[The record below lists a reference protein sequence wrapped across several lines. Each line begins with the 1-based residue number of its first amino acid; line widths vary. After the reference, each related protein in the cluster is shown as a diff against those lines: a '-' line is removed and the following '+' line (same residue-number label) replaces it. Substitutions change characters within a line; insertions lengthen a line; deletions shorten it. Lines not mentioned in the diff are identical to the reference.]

1 VDTDPEQGPLDAA
14 RRAAGFLTVRQVAAL
29 APEVRVLD
37 PASVLIGVGV
47 SVLPGV
53 ELYPSTTLETRH
65 GGVITLAAG
74 ARLGP
79 GPVTVVASA
88 SAVHIGED
96 AELGPGPVTIVADGS
111 DVVIGGRA
119 RLTAGCL
126 VEGPARIGE
135 GAQVLGPV
143 SLRDV
148 ELADGGDHREPDPD
162 HRGAWS
168 RAWGRCVVSA
178 WDSVRSW
185 SVGWRTPVKRPIG
198 RGSSVSARTTRT
210 RRVVRADRRTRSLST
225 AHPRAGGQ
233 PAPGRAA
240 SGRTTRAGRPH
251 GPRGTTG

>member
-111 DVVIGGRA
+111 DVV
-119 RLTAGCL
+119 
-126 VEGPARIGE
+126 EGPARIGS

-162 HRGAWS
+162 HRG
-168 RAWGRCVVSA
+168 GVVKGVGP
-178 WDSVRSW
+178 VRGVR
-185 SVGWRTPVKRPIG
+185 VGLG
-198 RGSSVSARTTRT
+198 E
-210 RRVVRADRRTRSLST
+210 VVVGGVV
-225 AHPRAGGQ
+225 HAGE
-233 PAPGRAA
+233 A
-240 SGRTTRAGRPH
+240 SGRPRIERQRTYHPDAPRRP
-251 GPRGTTG
+251 R

>member
-1 VDTDPEQGPLDAA
+1 MDTDPEQGPLDAA

-88 SAVHIGED
+88 SAVHIGEG

-111 DVVIGGRA
+111 DVVIGRGA

-126 VEGPARIGE
+126 VEGPARIGS

-162 HRGAWS
+162 HRG
-168 RAWGRCVVSA
+168 GVVKGVGP
-178 WDSVRSW
+178 VRGVR
-185 SVGWRTPVKRPIG
+185 VGTG
-198 RGSSVSARTTRT
+198 E
-210 RRVVRADRRTRSLST
+210 VVV
-225 AHPRAGGQ
+225 GG
-233 PAPGRAA
+233 GA
-240 SGRTTRAGRPH
+240 SGRPAVERQRTYHPDAPRRP
-251 GPRGTTG
+251 R

>member
-1 VDTDPEQGPLDAA
+1 MDTDPAQRALDDA

-53 ELYPSTTLETRH
+53 VLYPSTTLETRH
-65 GGVITLAAG
+65 GGAITLATG

-88 SAVHIGED
+88 ATVYIGEA
-96 AELGPGPVTIVADGS
+96 AELGPGPVTVVADGS

-126 VEGPARIGE
+126 VEGPARIGV

-143 SLRDV
+143 SVRDV
-148 ELADGGDHREPDPD
+148 ELEDGGDHREPDPD
-162 HRGAWS
+162 HRGGVVKGTGPV
-168 RAWGRCVVSA
+168 RGVRVGLGEVVVSGVVHTGA
-178 WDSVRSW
+178 SSGLPTVERQ
-185 SVGWRTPVKRPIG
+185 RTYHSNAPRRP
-198 RGSSVSARTTRT
+198 R
-210 RRVVRADRRTRSLST
+210 
-225 AHPRAGGQ
+225 
-233 PAPGRAA
+233 
-240 SGRTTRAGRPH
+240 
-251 GPRGTTG
+251 

>member
-1 VDTDPEQGPLDAA
+1 MAD
-14 RRAAGFLTVRQVAAL
+14 L

-88 SAVHIGED
+88 SAVHIGEG
-96 AELGPGPVTIVADGS
+96 AELGPGPVNIVADGS

-135 GAQVLGPV
+135 GAQVLG
-143 SLRDV
+143 DV
-148 ELADGGDHREPDPD
+148 ALEGEDADH
-162 HRGAWS
+162 
-168 RAWGRCVVSA
+168 
-178 WDSVRSW
+178 
-185 SVGWRTPVKRPIG
+185 
-198 RGSSVSARTTRT
+198 
-210 RRVVRADRRTRSLST
+210 
-225 AHPRAGGQ
+225 RAGGAHRASLPGLLRRSPRPVGPSPDQ
-233 PAPGRAA
+233 GPGRA
-240 SGRTTRAGRPH
+240 
-251 GPRGTTG
+251 

>member
-1 VDTDPEQGPLDAA
+1 MDTDPEQGPLDDA

-88 SAVHIGED
+88 SAVHIGEG

-126 VEGPARIGE
+126 VEGPARIGS
-135 GAQVLGPV
+135 GAQVRGPV

-162 HRGAWS
+162 HRG
-168 RAWGRCVVSA
+168 GVVKGVGP
-178 WDSVRSW
+178 VRGVR
-185 SVGWRTPVKRPIG
+185 VGLG
-198 RGSSVSARTTRT
+198 E
-210 RRVVRADRRTRSLST
+210 VVVGGV
-225 AHPRAGGQ
+225 AHAGE
-233 PAPGRAA
+233 A
-240 SGRTTRAGRPH
+240 SGRPRIERQRTYHPDAPRRP
-251 GPRGTTG
+251 R